1 MKQKIGEIIKFA
13 ISMIIGLFA
22 IFIPVFDVYKVS
34 FDAASVSESGFDFA
48 TFNPEVFKSLSSL
61 GDSADINTVTIITGI
76 IFWLIMAVLIA
87 YLVVLSI
94 MLSKKDINGTS
105 FNILNVIVLSLA
117 CLYMFCGFFAK
128 DIMVKRLESIG
139 EDIKYSA
146 STFALIPFIII
157 FVLCM
162 LYYVVPFVVE
172 ASIDKNN
179 ASKEKSMSL
188 TSRPMPNFAKKSE
201 NIIYNNPVEFAQEKQ
216 PKPTAYSVLNQDDKI
231 IEILTNYKKLLD
243 EGIITEEE
251 FATKKKQLLGL

>member
-13 ISMIIGLFA
+13 ISMIICVFA
-22 IFIPVFDVYKVS
+22 ILIPVFDVYKVS
-34 FDAASVSESGFDFA
+34 LDAASVSESGFDFA
-48 TFNPEVFKSLSSL
+48 TFNPEVFKSLYSV
-61 GDSADINTVTIITGI
+61 DINTVTIVTGI

-105 FNILNVIVLSLA
+105 FNILNVIVLSLS

-128 DIMVKRLESIG
+128 DIMIKRLESVG
-139 EDIKYSA
+139 EDIKYSV
-146 STFALIPFIII
+146 STLALIPFIII

-172 ASIDKNN
+172 TSIDKNN
-179 ASKEKSMSL
+179 ANKEKSMSL

-243 EGIITEEE
+243 EGIITKEE
-251 FATKKKQLLGL
+251 FATKKEQLLGL